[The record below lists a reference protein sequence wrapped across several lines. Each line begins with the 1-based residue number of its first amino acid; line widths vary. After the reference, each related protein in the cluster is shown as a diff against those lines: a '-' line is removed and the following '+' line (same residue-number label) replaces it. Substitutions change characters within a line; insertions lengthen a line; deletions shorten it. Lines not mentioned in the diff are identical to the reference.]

1 MRLPQARPH
10 AAEQPAAAATDRPL
24 AVTSVAL
31 TDQREEVPASQ
42 TARTASRKSDAPVVM
57 PVPSRRLARRL
68 KRIAENYAVEF
79 ILEIEV
85 DVDGSVLP
93 GVKLLSASGPR
104 FLTASII
111 DALESGRF
119 EPATRAGRPVRMADK
134 IKIVGGAVSTR

>member
-1 MRLPQARPH
+1 MRLPQPRSQPT
-10 AAEQPAAAATDRPL
+10 EQPAAANQPL

-31 TDQREEVPASQ
+31 TNQREEVPASQ
-42 TARTASRKSDAPVVM
+42 ATRTTSRKSDAPVVM

-68 KRIAENYAVEF
+68 KGIAENYAGEF
-79 ILEIEV
+79 ILAIEV

-104 FLTASII
+104 FLAASII
-111 DALESGRF
+111 DALQSGRF

-134 IKIVGGAVSTR
+134 IKIVGGAISTR